1 MSVYSDHSLPEKQIK
16 GLGDSANIYCYSDE
30 QVKWAFNSKKVS
42 EDIDLW
48 NITSK
53 NFPDD
58 IELHTDN
65 NKYVYTLHIP
75 KVSMMHYGTY
85 TCYGKLLHQKFYFY
99 STSTIS
105 PSGKSHLNLY
115 Q

>member
-1 MSVYSDHSLPEKQIK
+1 MSVYSNHSRPEKLFK

-30 QVKWAFNSKKVS
+30 QVKWAFNSMKVS
-42 EDIDLW
+42 EDIDMW

-53 NFPDD
+53 NFPDY
-58 IELHTDN
+58 IELHND
-65 NKYVYTLHIP
+65 KYIYTLHIP
-75 KVSMMHYGTY
+75 KVKMMHYGTY
-85 TCYGKLLHQKFYFY
+85 TCYGKLLHQKLYFY

-105 PSGKSHLNLY
+105 PSGKCHPNLY